1 MGQEYFKT
9 RSEAGSGIQ
18 NGKVAMIPVPY
29 WKAKSL
35 AVGRRLQTNVN
46 RPKEKQGD
54 KGRERK
60 KRGEIR
66 QHRSH
71 ERAGWERW

>member
-1 MGQEYFKT
+1 M
-9 RSEAGSGIQ
+9 
-18 NGKVAMIPVPY
+18 VPVPY

-35 AVGRRLQTNVN
+35 AVSRRLQTNVN

-60 KRGEIR
+60 KRGESR